1 MLWVK
6 DVQATVDYY
15 VNTLGF
21 VAGKYESSI
30 GWGIVMRDHIDIM
43 FALPNDHI
51 PFEESRF
58 TGSFYFNTDTVDQW
72 WKYLKDRAEVYYGL
86 ENFEY
91 GMREFAIKDCN
102 GFILQFGQPVNE
114 Q

>member
-30 GWGIVMRDHIDIM
+30 GWGIRSGPI
-43 FALPNDHI
+43 
-51 PFEESRF
+51 F
-58 TGSFYFNTDTVDQW
+58 TG
-72 WKYLKDRAEVYYGL
+72 
-86 ENFEY
+86 
-91 GMREFAIKDCN
+91 
-102 GFILQFGQPVNE
+102 PVPIWTIWRRTMSGG
-114 Q
+114 